1 MSLAISN
8 ARNSRAAAMLEGV
21 SSFSKELA
29 PCVAENR
36 VRSRSLLTIYR
47 LLQQIAQQPDPA
59 LVSSPACPHPL
70 GDRATEPGPKSWP
83 S

>member
-1 MSLAISN
+1 
-8 ARNSRAAAMLEGV
+8 MLEV
-21 SSFSKELA
+21 ESSFSKELG

-47 LLQQIAQQPDPA
+47 SFNKSLAARPGLGIKSGVPA
-59 LVSSPACPHPL
+59 SSWGSPH
-70 GDRATEPGPKSWP
+70 GARTEPWP

>member
-1 MSLAISN
+1 
-8 ARNSRAAAMLEGV
+8 MLEAE
-21 SSFSKELA
+21 SSFSKELS

-47 LLQQIAQQPDPA
+47 SSNKSLEARGGLGIKSGVPA
-59 LVSSPACPHPL
+59 SSW
-70 GDRATEPGPKSWP
+70 GSRTEPEPKSWP